1 MNVTNQEEKV
11 LKYGMPTNKEDIK
24 NKNISTYSVLM
35 LQTKHDKRDKLDDRR
50 YLYIKDLDME
60 EATSMLKVSKRT
72 VQRNINA
79 LIKSELIEVVETS
92 ENGCV
97 YKFNYKKDNKYFV
110 EVEHDI
116 LSELVSATNSNTI
129 ATYLLMKYH
138 LKDGK
143 KQMTQEFIAK
153 EIGIST
159 NSLKTVR
166 NITQVLTKLGLIIT
180 YEKEGYT
187 TYKTES
193 GVVKTR
199 PVKELWYELR
209 NYEEWKFLN
218 ENIKQKL

>member
-1 MNVTNQEEKV
+1 MSNE
-11 LKYGMPTNKEDIK
+11 LKYGMPTDKENIK
-24 NKNISTYSVLM
+24 NKNIATYSAMM
-35 LQTKHDKRDKLDDRR
+35 LQTKHDKKDILDNRR
-50 YLYIKDLDME
+50 YLYVNNFKIEEVIDL
-60 EATSMLKVSKRT
+60 LKVSKRT

-79 LIKSELIEVVETS
+79 LIKSNMIEVIDTK

-110 EVEHDI
+110 EIEHDI
-116 LSELVSATNSNTI
+116 LSELVSSTNSNTI

-159 NSLKTVR
+159 NSLKTIR
-166 NITQVLTKLGLIIT
+166 HITQVLTKLGLIIT
-180 YEKEGYT
+180 YEKEGVT
-187 TYKTES
+187 TYKTSE
-193 GVVKTR
+193 GTVKTR

-209 NYEEWKFLN
+209 DYEEWKYLDQ
-218 ENIKQKL
+218 NIRQKL

>member
-1 MNVTNQEEKV
+1 MNE
-11 LKYGMPTNKEDIK
+11 LKYGMPTDKENIK
-24 NKNISTYSVLM
+24 NKNIATYSAMM
-35 LQTKHDKRDKLDDRR
+35 LQTKHDKNDKLDDRR
-50 YLYIKDLDME
+50 YLYANNFKIEEVIDL
-60 EATSMLKVSKRT
+60 LKVSKRT

-79 LIKSELIEVVETS
+79 LIKSGMIEVVETS

-110 EVEHDI
+110 EIEHDI
-116 LSELVSATNSNTI
+116 LTELVSATNSNTI

-143 KQMTQEFIAK
+143 KQMTQEFIAQ

-180 YEKEGYT
+180 YEKEGFT
-187 TYKTES
+187 TYKTND

-209 NYEEWKFLN
+209 DYDDWKFLDKN
-218 ENIKQKL
+218 VRQKL

>member
-1 MNVTNQEEKV
+1 MNE
-11 LKYGMPTNKEDIK
+11 LKYGMPTDKENIK
-24 NKNISTYSVLM
+24 NKNIATYSAMM
-35 LQTKHDKRDKLDDRR
+35 LQTKHDKNDKLDDRR
-50 YLYIKDLDME
+50 YLYANNFKIEEVIDL
-60 EATSMLKVSKRT
+60 LKVSKRT

-79 LIKSELIEVVETS
+79 LIKSGMIEVVETS

-110 EVEHDI
+110 EIEHDI
-116 LSELVSATNSNTI
+116 LTELVSATNSNTI

-143 KQMTQEFIAK
+143 KQMTQEFIAQ

-159 NSLKTVR
+159 NSLKTIR

-180 YEKEGYT
+180 YEKEGFT
-187 TYKTES
+187 TYKTND

-209 NYEEWKFLN
+209 DYDDWKFLDK
-218 ENIKQKL
+218 NIRQKL

>member
-1 MNVTNQEEKV
+1 MNE
-11 LKYGMPTNKEDIK
+11 LKYGMPTDKENIK
-24 NKNISTYSVLM
+24 NKNIATYSAMM
-35 LQTKHDKRDKLDDRR
+35 LQTKHDKNDKLDDRR
-50 YLYIKDLDME
+50 YLYANNFKIEEVIDL
-60 EATSMLKVSKRT
+60 LKVSKRT

-79 LIKSELIEVVETS
+79 LIKSGMIEVVETS

-110 EVEHDI
+110 EIEHDI
-116 LSELVSATNSNTI
+116 LTELVSATNSNTI

-143 KQMTQEFIAK
+143 KQMTQEFIAQ

-180 YEKEGYT
+180 YEKEGFT
-187 TYKTES
+187 TYKTND

-209 NYEEWKFLN
+209 DYDDWKFLDK
-218 ENIKQKL
+218 NIRQKL

>member
-1 MNVTNQEEKV
+1 MNE
-11 LKYGMPTNKEDIK
+11 LKYGMPTDKENIK
-24 NKNISTYSVLM
+24 NKNIATYSAMM
-35 LQTKHDKRDKLDDRR
+35 LQTKHDKNNKLDDRR
-50 YLYIKDLDME
+50 YLYANNFKIEEVIDL
-60 EATSMLKVSKRT
+60 LKVSKRT

-79 LIKSELIEVVETS
+79 LIKSGMIEVVETS

-110 EVEHDI
+110 EIEHDI
-116 LSELVSATNSNTI
+116 LTELVSATNSNTI

-143 KQMTQEFIAK
+143 KQMTQEFIAQ

-180 YEKEGYT
+180 YEKEGFT
-187 TYKTES
+187 TYKTND

-209 NYEEWKFLN
+209 DYDDWKFLDK
-218 ENIKQKL
+218 NIRQKL

>member
-1 MNVTNQEEKV
+1 MNE
-11 LKYGMPTNKEDIK
+11 LKYGMPTDKENIK
-24 NKNISTYSVLM
+24 NKNIATYSAMM
-35 LQTKHDKRDKLDDRR
+35 LQTKHDKNDKIDDRR
-50 YLYIKDLDME
+50 YLYANNFKIEEVIDL
-60 EATSMLKVSKRT
+60 LKVSKRT

-79 LIKSELIEVVETS
+79 LIKSGMIEVVETS

-110 EVEHDI
+110 EIEHDI
-116 LSELVSATNSNTI
+116 LTELVSATNSNTI

-143 KQMTQEFIAK
+143 KQMTQEFIAQ

-180 YEKEGYT
+180 YEKEGFT
-187 TYKTES
+187 TYKTND

-209 NYEEWKFLN
+209 DYDDWKFLDK
-218 ENIKQKL
+218 NIRQKL

>member
-1 MNVTNQEEKV
+1 MSNN
-11 LKYGMPTNKEDIK
+11 LKYGMPTDKESIK
-24 NKNISTYSVLM
+24 NKNIATYSAMM
-35 LQTKHDKRDKLDDRR
+35 LQTNFDMTNNLDKRR
-50 YLYIKDLDME
+50 YLYVNNFNME
-60 EATSMLKVSKRT
+60 EVIDLLKVSKRT

-79 LIKSELIEVVETS
+79 LIKSNMIEVVETS
-92 ENGCV
+92 ENGCA

-110 EVEHDI
+110 EIEHDI

-166 NITQVLTKLGLIIT
+166 HITQVLTKLGLIIT

-187 TYKTES
+187 TYKTDK
-193 GVVKTR
+193 GIVKTR

-209 NYEEWKFLN
+209 SYEEWKYLDR
-218 ENIKQKL
+218 NIIQKL

>member
-1 MNVTNQEEKV
+1 MSE
-11 LKYGMPTNKEDIK
+11 LKYGMPTDKENIK
-24 NKNISTYSVLM
+24 NKNIATYSAMM
-35 LQTKHDKRDKLDDRR
+35 LQTKHDKNDKLDDRR
-50 YLYIKDLDME
+50 YLYANNFKIEEVIDL
-60 EATSMLKVSKRT
+60 LKVSKRT

-79 LIKSELIEVVETS
+79 LIKSGMIEVVETS

-110 EVEHDI
+110 EIEHDI
-116 LSELVSATNSNTI
+116 LTELVSATNSNTI

-143 KQMTQEFIAK
+143 KQMTQEFIAQ

-180 YEKEGYT
+180 YEKEGFT
-187 TYKTES
+187 TYKTND

-209 NYEEWKFLN
+209 DYDDWKFLDK
-218 ENIKQKL
+218 NIRQKL